1 MDKSDAS
8 ESSVADESPHSGGGS
23 VLRMIRDL
31 TLELHPDWRRRL
43 VVRPESDLDRDLG
56 YDSLARA
63 ELMLR
68 INREFGIG
76 LSDQLI
82 VDAATAGDIS
92 DAVASA
98 APARMRQ
105 EPKDERRPIILPQ
118 SAAPEEAETLLDA
131 LAAHVRAHPDRPH
144 VRLWS
149 GEGKEQSLT
158 YGALDRGARV
168 IAQGLATRGVTPGD
182 RLAIML
188 PTGAE
193 FLEAFFGAL
202 MAGAVPVPVY
212 PPLRRA
218 QIEDHLRRQ
227 ARILR
232 DVDASALITDA
243 ATRRVGSLLHGLVEN
258 LRGVFTVG
266 ELAGSGKMLAEA
278 FPARDSDTA
287 LIQYT
292 SGSTGDPKGVVLS
305 HANLLANIRAMGA
318 AAAVRFPGRLRELAA
333 ALS

>member
-1 MDKSDAS
+1 MDKPDAS
-8 ESSVADESPHSGGGS
+8 ESSFADESPHSGGGS

-68 INREFGIG
+68 INREFGIR

-149 GEGKEQSLT
+149 GEGQEQSLT

-168 IAQGLATRGVTPGD
+168 IAKGLATRGVTPGD

-193 FLEAFFGAL
+193 FFEAFFGAL
-202 MAGAVPVPVY
+202 QDPKSAREVAFRGAS
-212 PPLRRA
+212 
-218 QIEDHLRRQ
+218 
-227 ARILR
+227 
-232 DVDASALITDA
+232 DVL
-243 ATRRVGSLLHGLVEN
+243 
-258 LRGVFTVG
+258 
-266 ELAGSGKMLAEA
+266 EA
-278 FPARDSDTA
+278 FPDANTAEVWDWEPKRWLGAKGHRNNDQLTKYLITAAKHA
-287 LIQYT
+287 LI
-292 SGSTGDPKGVVLS
+292 
-305 HANLLANIRAMGA
+305 
-318 AAAVRFPGRLRELAA
+318 E
-333 ALS
+333 